1 MGSHTIIHGD
11 AAKDLF
17 TVTSD
22 VGHLTFR
29 GVDGHHYTAVSSYD
43 VDYTCCTVCTLDVLA
58 QLPAI
63 TTSDETFDG
72 VPTAVIY
79 GDDTDRPGI
88 ATVYTGIDAGDNPYV
103 VCASCKSVLVD
114 SIDVERQPAYVDA
127 VFTAYV
133 RCGLWSTSSYDING
147 ERNNESLEARGFT
160 AADLTDAAVESI
172 REDVTSFV
180 ADNWAD
186 VRGLDAAQ
194 TGHDFLFTRD
204 RHGTGFWDRGLGD
217 VGDRLTSAAHVY
229 GDSGFYVTDDGDI
242 DVQ

>member
-1 MGSHTIIHGD
+1 MGSHTIIYGD
-11 AAKDLF
+11 AEKDLF
-17 TVTSD
+17 STTSS

-29 GVDGHHYTAVSSYD
+29 GIDGHHYTAVDSSE

-63 TTSDETFDG
+63 TTSDDTFDG
-72 VPTAVIY
+72 VPTAVVY

-88 ATVYTGIDAGDNPYV
+88 ATVYTELDTGDDEYV

-114 SIDVERQPAYVDA
+114 NLEVDRQPAYVDA
-127 VFTAYV
+127 MFTAYV
-133 RCGLWSTSSYDING
+133 RCGLWSTTDYNDNG
-147 ERNNESLEARGFT
+147 ESLGSLESLGFRP
-160 AADLTDAAVESI
+160 DHITDAAVGTI
-172 REDVTSFV
+172 REDITSFV

-186 VRGLDAAQ
+186 VRPLDAAQ
-194 TGHDFLFTRD
+194 TAHDFLLTRD

-229 GDSGFYVTDDGDI
+229 GDSGFYVTDGGNI